1 MEQKMER
8 VGGKEFNPL
17 DVVILILK
25 RFRLIMSITMGV
37 AILTAALSL
46 TMPRIYEATAR
57 VLSSG
62 RESPATTLLSRISGA
77 GSGFADLMMAGVGG
91 TPDLYIAIMQSRM
104 VLDAVIDRFHL
115 VPPGPDPIR
124 EPARKRL
131 LRAVK
136 FDVDKK
142 SGIVSINV
150 RNSDPQR
157 AMDMAN
163 AFAEE
168 LSNRILGLAVTNAGK
183 KRMFFEQQLHI
194 AHTALADAEAAMSNF
209 QETTGAVKFEEQS
222 KAVMEG
228 IARLQA
234 RVAAKEIELKVMK
247 TYATT
252 QNRDVRRVEE
262 ELKGLQEQ
270 LQKMEGGA
278 SVSDGII
285 PTDQMPALGTEYLR
299 KLREFR
305 YQEALYEILLKQY
318 ETARLAEAQDSALVQ
333 VVDTAAMPEIAVAP
347 RRRVMVERATAF
359 SFIFACLLAFA
370 LEKFKE
376 AKANLSAENREKM
389 VEVKFLFSQL
399 KGKLFSPVSRLRKL
413 FRRGSKAQP
422 Y

>member
-37 AILTAALSL
+37 ALLTAALSL
-46 TMPRIYEATAR
+46 TMPRIYEATTR
-57 VLSSG
+57 VLSGG
-62 RESPATTLLSRISGA
+62 RESPTATLLSRISGA
-77 GSGFADLMMAGVGG
+77 GSGFADLMMAGMGG
-91 TPDLYIAIMQSRM
+91 TPDLFIAIMQGRT

-131 LRAVK
+131 LGAVK

-142 SGIVSINV
+142 SGIVLIKV
-150 RNSDPQR
+150 RNRDPQK
-157 AMDMAN
+157 AMDLAN

-183 KRMFFEQQLHI
+183 KRTFFEQQLHI
-194 AHTALADAEAAMSNF
+194 AHVALADAEAAMSSF
-209 QETTGAVKFEEQS
+209 QESTGAVKFEEQS
-222 KAVMEG
+222 KAVLEG

-234 RVAAKEIELKVMK
+234 RVVAKEIELKVMK

-285 PTDQMPALGTEYLR
+285 PTDQMPALGAEYVR

-347 RRRVMVERATAF
+347 RRRAMVEGATAV
-359 SFIFACLLAFA
+359 SFIFAVLLAFS
-370 LEKFKE
+370 LEKIKE
-376 AKANLSAENREKM
+376 VDLSPENRERM
-389 VEVKFLFSQL
+389 EQIRSVFSRWRTQ
-399 KGKLFSPVSRLRKL
+399 LFSPVLKVKKL
-413 FRRGSKAQP
+413 FWSGR
-422 Y
+422 